1 MKLPERCTSGSDSQ
15 QLMRVALRSL
25 PRMVPPSELTLR
37 LRIMASKEHLADRQT
52 SSRLQ
57 LWCNK
62 LSLAL
67 DNLMKPI
74 ALPAAGGLCA
84 ALLLFMS
91 LVPAFKTHRISLEDV
106 PLWDLVP
113 STEPT
118 LRSVAPIGFSYGDA
132 QVDLRIDEHGRLIN
146 YSIVSGQPGRETDVL
161 NRSIK
166 NNLLFTTFKP
176 ATSNGVPISSTIRLS
191 FQSSRIDVKG

>member
-1 MKLPERCTSGSDSQ
+1 M
-15 QLMRVALRSL
+15 
-25 PRMVPPSELTLR
+25 R
-37 LRIMASKEHLADRQT
+37 LRILASKEHLADRQST
-52 SSRLQ
+52 SHLQ
-57 LWCNK
+57 TCFSK
-62 LSLAL
+62 ISLAL
-67 DNLMKPI
+67 DNLMKPV

-91 LVPAFKTHRISLEDV
+91 LVPAFHTHRLSLEDV
-106 PLWDLVP
+106 PLSDWAP
-113 STEPT
+113 PTEPT

-146 YSIVSGQPGRETDVL
+146 YSIVGGQPGLETDAL

-166 NNLLFTTFKP
+166 NNLLFTTFRP

>member
-1 MKLPERCTSGSDSQ
+1 MERQ
-15 QLMRVALRSL
+15 QAMRAALRSL
-25 PRMVPPSELTLR
+25 PRMAPPADLTMR

-52 SSRLQ
+52 ASRFR
-57 LWCNK
+57 LWMNRS
-62 LSLAL
+62 SLAL
-67 DNLMKPI
+67 DNLMQPI

-91 LVPAFKTHRISLEDV
+91 LVPAFKSNRFSVEDV
-106 PLWDLVP
+106 PLCDLSP

-118 LRSVAPIGFSYGDA
+118 LRSMAPIGFSYGDA
-132 QVDLRIDEHGRLIN
+132 QVDLRIDKHGRIVN
-146 YSIVSGQPGRETDVL
+146 YSIVGGQPGVETDAL

-166 NNLLFTTFKP
+166 NNLLFTTFTP
-176 ATSNGVPISSTIRLS
+176 ATSFGVPISSSLRLS